1 MGYKLYSGSK
11 LIKKIYYEGKAIK
24 KVWSGGKIVWQAD
37 PYDPGTVIF
46 YQTGPNT
53 FETDLEAG
61 VYDLIIA
68 GGGGQ
73 E

>member
-46 YQTGPNT
+46 IR
-53 FETDLEAG
+53 L
-61 VYDLIIA
+61 VLILLKLT
-68 GGGGQ
+68 
-73 E
+73 